1 MLRKYY
7 QNITENLQKYY
18 KHGIIKY
25 TNKEGDIMVILY
37 IIYLLI
43 FVIVG
48 FIGLTCMKIKLAGME
63 VKDFFEFILA
73 INDLDSLYIFSKNN
87 KEMTKSE
94 QVAFLKEAEKIFN
107 IFEKIPS
114 LIWEDEKEKY
124 NKVLETYRNI
134 RVLRWA
140 E

>member
-1 MLRKYY
+1 
-7 QNITENLQKYY
+7 
-18 KHGIIKY
+18 
-25 TNKEGDIMVILY
+25 
-37 IIYLLI
+37 
-43 FVIVG
+43 
-48 FIGLTCMKIKLAGME
+48 ME

-87 KEMTKSE
+87 KEMTKNE

-114 LIWEDEKEKY
+114 IIWEDEYEKY